1 MRTIR
6 KGKEISFKTQNF
18 TVKYGTLNQE
28 QPNVIYLRAKTRIL
42 PSKDIDYAENVKSIR
57 KTFQECVI
65 KEIAQDNEL
74 DNKHIMQ
81 LSTNENGLK
90 YNKTSILKFDIFIK
104 PLYEI
109 SFIDYLPHV
118 KKFSD
123 NLCLQMCNILE
134 KNDIGI
140 KQTSSK

>member
-6 KGKEISFKTQNF
+6 KGKEVSFKTQNF

-42 PSKDIDYAENVKSIR
+42 PSKDIDYAENVKNIR
-57 KTFQECVI
+57 KTFQECVT
-65 KEIAQDNEL
+65 KEVIQDNEL
-74 DNKHIMQ
+74 DNRHIMQ

-104 PLYEI
+104 PLCEI
-109 SFIDYLPHV
+109 SFIGYLPHV
-118 KKFSD
+118 KKISD
-123 NLCLQMCNILE
+123 NLCLQMCDILE